1 MRRFLVCI
9 HDATPAY
16 ARETQLMLRDL
27 APILGRRLSFGVVP
41 NWHGR
46 WPLAAHPDYCRLV
59 REGSEELLLHGYFH
73 QRQRGWGPTTLL
85 TESGDEMNGLNPE
98 DTRRT
103 LEHGQRVFTEVFG
116 EPARGFLAPAWQM
129 GHVRAYAKGFG
140 DVSPELREG
149 GRPGNGNISGLEHVL
164 GFFSLESGAGRKV
177 PLATWTW
184 DCGRWGWLGHL
195 GEGIGWLSKSL
206 DHGVPTLAIHPRD
219 LERGFW
225 PNILRLTQ
233 ELLDTGYEP
242 STPARLLERVSGE
255 NCNAASECSERADGA
270 ASEGACSGV
279 RGAKPLGENRC

>member
-16 ARETQLMLRDL
+16 ARETQVMIRDL
-27 APILGRRLSFGVVP
+27 APMLGRRLSFGVVP
-41 NWHGR
+41 NWHGK
-46 WPLAAHPDYCRLV
+46 WPLAAHPDYCSLV

-85 TESGDEMNGLNPE
+85 TESGDEMNGLDRE

-103 LEHGQRVFTEVFG
+103 LERGQRVFTDVFG

-129 GHVRAYAKGFG
+129 GHVRARGSRTRTRHG
-140 DVSPELREG
+140 IL
-149 GRPGNGNISGLEHVL
+149 GLEHVL
-164 GFFSLESGAGRKV
+164 GFFSLESSAGRKV

-195 GEGIGWLSKSL
+195 GQGIGWLSQSL

-233 ELLDTGYEP
+233 QLLETGYEP
-242 STPARLLERVSGE
+242 STRAVAGE
-255 NCNAASECSERADGA
+255 S
-270 ASEGACSGV
+270 
-279 RGAKPLGENRC
+279 KQ